1 MSLNAAHP
9 GPRLIVYLA
18 GSGGRVVVPDAT
30 EMLASDD
37 SQTVHFVNKDGV
49 VLVSFQ
55 RRDLII
61 IEREGR
67 LEPLQP
73 PNP

>member
-1 MSLNAAHP
+1 
-9 GPRLIVYLA
+9 
-18 GSGGRVVVPDAT
+18 
-30 EMLASDD
+30 MLASDD